1 MLPRAQRLL
10 LQRDFAKVYAR
21 RRSFAL
27 PLAVLYVRG
36 GREGPSRF
44 GFVAGK
50 KVGKAARRNR
60 ARRRLREACRAL
72 LSRLKPGLDMVVVAR
87 SGSAEAS
94 YQQLSETLE
103 RLLDMAQAKTDGA
116 ATA

>member
-1 MLPRAQRLL
+1 MLPREQRLL
-10 LQRDFAKVYAR
+10 LQRDFASAYAR

-27 PLAVLYVRG
+27 PLAVLYIRG

-50 KVGKAARRNR
+50 KVGKAACRNR

-72 LSRLKPGLDMVVVAR
+72 LPSVKQGYDFVIVAR
-87 SGSAEAS
+87 SESASAS
-94 YQQLSETLE
+94 YRELLASLD
-103 RLLDMAQAKTDGA
+103 RLFGMAQVKTGSHCDP
-116 ATA
+116 

>member
-1 MLPRAQRLL
+1 MLPREQRLL
-10 LQRDFAKVYAR
+10 LQRDFANAYAR

-50 KVGKAARRNR
+50 KVGKAACRNR

-72 LSRLKPGLDMVVVAR
+72 LPSVKQGFDFVVVAR
-87 SGSAEAS
+87 SGSASAT
-94 YQQLSETLE
+94 YWQLLAALDQ
-103 RLLDMAQAKTDGA
+103 LLGMAHVKTDA
-116 ATA
+116 PREP

>member
-1 MLPRAQRLL
+1 MLPREQRLL
-10 LQRDFAKVYAR
+10 LNRDFSATYAR

-60 ARRRLREACRAL
+60 VRRRLREACRCL
-72 LSRLKPGLDMVVVAR
+72 LPSVKPGFDFVVVAR
-87 SGSAEAS
+87 SAAVEAG
-94 YQQLSETLE
+94 YHELE
-103 RLLDMAQAKTDGA
+103 AALDRLLGMAQAKTEA
-116 ATA
+116 RVAP